1 MANNILRFDFY
12 HLKILH
18 QPNILGFSSSSQVIQ
33 ADPVTQLQLYIEQE
47 GKANAIHLEALSF
60 HTTRTKVPLEIT
72 YKALLS
78 GPAEHPTGELHLL
91 PKAKV
96 ENRRQM
102 SFCREKG
109 WSCFLTQ
116 PKTAGKAYQCDN
128 QLRIKYV
135 ASQCMTIF
143 IPVHRS

>member
-1 MANNILRFDFY
+1 LNRKEKPTPFTWKLF
-12 HLKILH
+12 
-18 QPNILGFSSSSQVIQ
+18 PSIQ
-33 ADPVTQLQLYIEQE
+33 QEQ
-47 GKANAIHLEALSF
+47 
-60 HTTRTKVPLEIT
+60 KVPLEIT

-78 GPAEHPTGELHLL
+78 DPAEHPTGELHLL

-102 SFCREKG
+102 SFCREKS

-135 ASQCMTIF
+135 ATQCMKIF
-143 IPVHRS
+143 IPVLRS